1 MGMDK
6 VRWEEEVAM
15 DDLSPAPCGQGNLQ
29 RRREVAAEGAV
40 MGLASLTTLLP
51 QVPRKS
57 LLPVCKLP
65 MKRGNCRAIFTRW
78 FYDSYAE
85 RCEQFYY
92 GGCRGNKNNFLNKEQ
107 CEIVCRGT

>member
-1 MGMDK
+1 M
-6 VRWEEEVAM
+6 
-15 DDLSPAPCGQGNLQ
+15 QLQ
-29 RRREVAAEGAV
+29 
-40 MGLASLTTLLP
+40 ASFSFFLILTFCQELCSEP
-51 QVPRKS
+51 RKVPRKS